1 MGIPADQAAWAW
13 IELGCSGRVCFLLA
27 SSPSVGRMVGQGR
40 FVPGAG
46 IHLEC
51 SEPGKFALAAGI
63 HRLRSELAL
72 CPLAMTA
79 ELDKS
84 APAAEIHL
92 ECSEVAGHPL
102 AKMAEQEKSA
112 SVAETQLGRSE
123 LA

>member
-1 MGIPADQAAWAW
+1 M
-13 IELGCSGRVCFLLA
+13 
-27 SSPSVGRMVGQGR
+27 
-40 FVPGAG
+40 PGAG

-51 SEPGKFALAAGI
+51 SEPGKFALAAEI
-63 HRLRSELAL
+63 HRERSELAW

-92 ECSEVAGHPL
+92 EYFEMAGHPL
-102 AKMAEQEKSA
+102 AKMAGQEKSA
-112 SVAETQLGRSE
+112 SVAETQPGRSG